1 MPIKRFFD
9 GVSLSEVVLPDPPIP
24 GTQRANDIH
33 DYITEQNPTGVD
45 PTLLRVDAAALP
57 DLIPT
62 QGAEVPPTRFPEP
75 LAGSGEG
82 PGVGNPSTNIQDVWA
97 NNPGRD
103 YDLVE
108 TRQSGE
114 IGSALPESIQTAQRG
129 YDAHADDSNEANA
142 LTDPDRK
149 VGGSTASPAPA
160 PGETPDATWTKAQL
174 GTYIVENGGT
184 PPASSETKDVFLSA
198 AQEVAAK
205 EANA

>member
-9 GVSLSEVVLPDPPIP
+9 GVSLSEVVLPDQPIP
-24 GTQRANDIH
+24 GTQRANDAHAFISA
-33 DYITEQNPTGVD
+33 QNPTGVD
-45 PTLLRVDAAALP
+45 PTLLRVDAAVLP

-62 QGAEVPPTRFPEP
+62 DGAEVHPTKFPEP
-75 LAGSGEG
+75 LASSGEG
-82 PGVGNPSTNIQDVWA
+82 PGVGSPTTNVQDVWA
-97 NNPGRD
+97 NNPGRE

-114 IGSALPESIQTAQRG
+114 IGSALPESIQTAERG
-129 YDAHADDSNEANA
+129 YDANADASNDANT
-142 LTDPDRK
+142 LIDPDRK